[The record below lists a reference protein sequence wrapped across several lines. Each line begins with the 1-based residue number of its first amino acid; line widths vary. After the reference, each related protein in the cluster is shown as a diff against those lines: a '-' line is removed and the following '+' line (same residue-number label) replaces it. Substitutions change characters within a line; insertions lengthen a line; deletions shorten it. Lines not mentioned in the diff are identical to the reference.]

1 LEVSLALTEAQLLGE
16 QPIDEPLPV
25 GRTLVRALENRIS
38 GLPDDAR
45 RALLVAAASGAESV
59 QPVVDALGALGLDR
73 GSSTPPSRP
82 ACCRWRAGV
91 AVTGACAPGRRR
103 ANGFVEGDEPLG
115 VRAVRRRNARQH
127 LKETRPGWC
136 RGRSPAVAP

>member
-1 LEVSLALTEAQLLGE
+1 
-16 QPIDEPLPV
+16 
-25 GRTLVRALENRIS
+25 VRALENRIS

-91 AVTGACAPGRRR
+91 AVTAACAPVDFVQTVSER
-103 ANGFVEGDEPLG
+103 ATNLCESRPSGD
-115 VRAVRRRNARQH
+115 VM
-127 LKETRPGWC
+127 PG
-136 RGRSPAVAP
+136 ST

>member
-73 GSSTPPSRP
+73 GPR
-82 ACCRWRAGV
+82 
-91 AVTGACAPGRRR
+91 RRR
-103 ANGFVEGDEPLG
+103 AGR
-115 VRAVRRRNARQH
+115 RAVAGGRASRSLPLAPRSTSCKRF
-127 LKETRPGWC
+127 R
-136 RGRSPAVAP
+136 RGRRTSASPGRQAT